1 MEDFAPKNRRSVSL
15 GILEIEIESKEGIHN
30 TDPNGAAQMACLGD
44 YPNLTPIDGLKS
56 EISGKPSV
64 KIRFDDIELALAFE
78 EMDRLFRR
86 QLRRKEVLYLIKKY
100 GMFHEVH
107 DDFYDELGY
116 AYQPIP
122 ISEETKKRKEY
133 LKQVEIARKQARK
146 LERELKANQVKE
158 KKNKV

>member
-1 MEDFAPKNRRSVSL
+1 MEDFSPKNRRSVSL
-15 GILEIEIESKEGIHN
+15 GILDIEIESKEGIHK

-56 EISGKPSV
+56 ELSRKPAI
-64 KIRFDDIELALAFE
+64 KIRFDNIELALAFD

-86 QLRRKEVLYLIKKY
+86 QLRRKEVLYLIKTY

-107 DDFYDELGY
+107 EDFYDELGY

-122 ISEETKKRKEY
+122 IANETKKRKEY
-133 LKQVEIARKQARK
+133 IKQVEIARKQAKK
-146 LERELKANQVKE
+146 LNRELKSKLIAE